1 MNELE
6 KLRKIAGLTQ
16 KEASLKFYVKPQ
28 TIRKW
33 ENGVTT
39 PNVLLWPIVA
49 RTYNINEEYLLELCR
64 KNTKPIPDSKT
75 TSVETSGENLQ

>member
-16 KEASLKFYVKPQ
+16 KEASRKFYVKPQ

-39 PNVLLWPIVA
+39 PNVLLWPIIA
-49 RTYNINEEYLLELCR
+49 RTYNINEQYLLELSR
-64 KNTKPIPDSKT
+64 RNINANPDSKT
-75 TSVETSGENLQ
+75 TSE

>member
-6 KLRKIAGLTQ
+6 KLRKIAGLTR
-16 KEASLKFYVKPQ
+16 KDASRKFYVKPQ

-39 PNVLLWPIVA
+39 PNVLLWPIIA
-49 RTYNINEEYLLELCR
+49 RTYNINEQYLLELSR
-64 KNTKPIPDSKT
+64 RNINANPDSKT
-75 TSVETSGENLQ
+75 TSE